1 MTDKRQL
8 MLINVV
14 LYQFLNITVSQG
26 SVATRLKCDGIFND
40 QFIRQSLLSLRVINF
55 ENRSTFVEVMT
66 N

>member
-14 LYQFLNITVSQG
+14 LDQFLNITVSQG